1 MRFPLR
7 SVDDSFFA
15 TAPWRFINAVEL
27 PASAAEVFGVFED
40 GAQWPLWFNGIRRVT
55 WTSPK
60 PHRVG
65 TTRTVELDTLT
76 VYERFFRW
84 QSGERFSFDVTAAT
98 APVFRALA
106 EDYLLEDLG
115 PGRCRFT
122 YTVAIEPALLGR
134 IVGPVLR
141 GSLERQFAAAAQA
154 LPGYL
159 RGRGSKA

>member
-40 GAQWPLWFNGIRRVT
+40 GAQWPLWFKGIRRVI

-60 PHRVG
+60 PHGVG

-84 QSGERFSFDVTAAT
+84 QSGERFSFDLTAAT
-98 APVFRALA
+98 APIFRALA
-106 EDYLLEDLG
+106 EDYADL
-115 PGRCRFT
+115 PHVR
-122 YTVAIEPALLGR
+122 VAGFARLDPVGGINLGR
-134 IVGPVLR
+134 PCGT
-141 GSLERQFAAAAQA
+141 
-154 LPGYL
+154 
-159 RGRGSKA
+159 